1 VGVKI
6 KVKYL
11 KDEIAALDIGGGI
24 DINSSALIET
34 VGKLVKKGIN
44 KFIIN
49 LNDVD
54 FIDYNGLS
62 VLAIAYKSVLN
73 SKGIVK
79 LVHVP
84 NHVME
89 LLRIVRLDNVFDI
102 YKNVDDALESFDG
115 KKQAKKQQEPHDEHP
130 LRRRFT
136 RLDMD
141 INVYYKKSDASPT
154 EASLHS
160 GLAGNISGAGLFL
173 RTINMLPAG
182 TKVDLDIVIPEQKKC
197 ISMKGIVM
205 WLADKQ
211 LQPQFYP
218 GMGVCFLDDNRKA
231 QEELISF
238 IEKNIAK

>member
-1 VGVKI
+1 MKI

-11 KDEIAALDIGGGI
+11 KDEIATLDITGGI

-62 VLAIAYKSVLN
+62 VLAIAYKNVLN

-79 LVHVP
+79 LAHVP
-84 NHVME
+84 KQVME

-102 YKNVDDALESFDG
+102 YKNIDAAMESFD
-115 KKQAKKQQEPHDEHP
+115 AKEHPKQQEPRDEHP

-141 INVYYKKSDASPT
+141 INVYYKKSDAPPP
-154 EASLHS
+154 EASLYS

-173 RTINMLPAG
+173 RSINMLPAG
-182 TKVDLDIVIPEQKKC
+182 TKVDLDIVIPEEKKC
-197 ISMKGIVM
+197 ISMKGMVM

-218 GMGVCFLDDNRKA
+218 GMGVQFLDVNRKA